1 MRKLFV
7 LLAAASLLFAGCQKE
22 ENQGAEPEIQLVGLS
37 GNLNIPVEGGVC
49 EVEYT
54 IVNAVEGGEVS
65 AVSDEDW
72 VGTID
77 CSVDNVVKMNVPA
90 WTGSDNRSA
99 LVTVIYTYGDG
110 QTVNCTFNVIQNGTG
125 IEVDYDYTMTLFTG
139 EYYGNDGLG
148 GAYEFYTI
156 LHNRHFIDGDVD
168 AEGMYFLLDIY
179 AAELED
185 AANPLPAAGVYAFS
199 SSESPEK
206 NTFSSASS
214 GILIGGQDN
223 AIMLKGGEISI
234 SYDENGKMVVDAMLT
249 AQNDDVYHVKYSGDA
264 RYEDYSI
271 GGGRDEM
278 YFEAISVSGAYLG
291 GSDGMMEVK
300 LTFRDGTNYFR
311 LFTDM
316 FMPFDEEGNI
326 MEGTYNIVADAGEA
340 LTMAPGGY
348 TGSEPYGT
356 YMLEYLSEMSADAI
370 YYFATEGS
378 LTVSGNKDD
387 GYVITADMMTEDGTP
402 LKCDYTGRI
411 TIDGIPVDATSS
423 TLTGDYTLDLSK
435 VDGAYAYYY
444 QDWSGLGYSE
454 CEVTME
460 PADGL
465 AGDGLKL
472 KLYIEGKDINAGI
485 LTGTYT
491 AAETGNAS
499 AWRYQIGSGDFSGAV
514 KYANATCYVL
524 WDDAGMM
531 QGYAPAVSG
540 DLHVTNNGNDNYT
553 LEFSFKDDAGHTWD
567 VKWTGDIDVR

>member
-1 MRKLFV
+1 M
-7 LLAAASLLFAGCQKE
+7 
-22 ENQGAEPEIQLVGLS
+22 
-37 GNLNIPVEGGVC
+37 
-49 EVEYT
+49 
-54 IVNAVEGGEVS
+54 IVNGNDKCTDFGNREC
-65 AVSDEDW
+65 SDFGNSNAPISVTTIHNWSHHDGCTRAY
-72 VGTID
+72 VGAT
-77 CSVDNVVKMNVPA
+77 
-90 WTGSDNRSA
+90 NRSS
-99 LVTVIYTYGDG
+99 LVTVVYTYGDG
-110 QTVNCTFNVIQNGTG
+110 QAVDCKFNVIQAGNGVQ
-125 IEVDYDYTMTLFTG
+125 VDYEYNMTLFTG

-148 GAYEFYTI
+148 GAYNYFTI
-156 LHNRHFIDGDVD
+156 LHNRPFIDGDLD
-168 AEGMYFLLDIY
+168 PEGIYFTLDLW
-179 AAELED
+179 APAPED
-185 AANPLPAAGVYAFS
+185 ASNPLPAAGIYTVS
-199 SSESPEK
+199 SSEPQEEMTVSL
-206 NTFSSASS
+206 SS
-214 GILIGGQDN
+214 GILSGGSD
-223 AIMLKGGEISI
+223 AAVMLKKGDVSL
-234 SYDENGKMVVDAMLT
+234 SYDENGNMVLDAVLT
-249 AQNDDVYHVKYSGDA
+249 GSDGKVYHMTYTGGA
-264 RYEDYSI
+264 RYEDYSNI
-271 GGGRDEM
+271 GGDREEM
-278 YFEAISVSGAYLG
+278 DFSAVSVSGAYLG
-291 GSDGMMEVK
+291 GNDGMMEVK

-348 TGSEPYGT
+348 IGSQPYGT
-356 YMLEYLSEMSADAI
+356 YMLEYLSETSADAI
-370 YYFATEGS
+370 YYFAVEGT

-387 GYVITADMMTEDGTP
+387 GYVIKADMKTEDGMP
-402 LKCDYTGRI
+402 LRCEYTGKI
-411 TIDGIPVDATSS
+411 TIDGIPVDATS

-444 QDWSGLGYSE
+444 PDWQALGYSE

-472 KLYIEGKDINAGI
+472 KLYIEGSDISAGI

-567 VKWTGDIDVR
+567 GKWTGDIDVR